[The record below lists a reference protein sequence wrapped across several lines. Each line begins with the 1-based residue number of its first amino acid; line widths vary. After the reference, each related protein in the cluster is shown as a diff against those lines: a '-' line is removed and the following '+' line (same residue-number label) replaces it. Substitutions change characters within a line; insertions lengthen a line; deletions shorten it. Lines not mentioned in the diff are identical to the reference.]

1 MGERSSVGGIERTG
15 EVTVSFGERFFG
27 SERFQAI
34 YREGMELVEA
44 TARYLDGEGRRE
56 AKALSGAVSVT
67 FATESMRLTTRL
79 MNLASWLLIR
89 RSVNTGEMTSE
100 RARKERLKL
109 RLETIGRPSH
119 IRDFEAL
126 PARLRELI
134 DASFALHDKISRLDR
149 MFDVRTVADLPV
161 QEADTNGVE
170 RQVQKLR
177 LVYSRE
183 AG

>member
-1 MGERSSVGGIERTG
+1 MGERSSVGGFGRTG

-27 SERFQAI
+27 SDRFQVI

-56 AKALSGAVSVT
+56 AKSLAGAVSVT

-89 RSVNTGEMTSE
+89 RSINTGEMTSE

-119 IRDFEAL
+119 IRDFDQL

-134 DASFALHDKISRLDR
+134 ESSFALHDKISRLDR
-149 MFDVRTVADLPV
+149 MFDVRSLADLPAP
-161 QEADTNGVE
+161 EAGANGVE
-170 RQVQKLR
+170 RQVQRLR
-177 LVYSRE
+177 LVYDRD